1 MISRSFLL
9 LLTIF
14 ALGACESGGPNRM
27 SLEDYEGPEGE
38 AVVRHLLTVMPQ
50 LAPEVPKVY
59 SVVKGEKLLSTTT
72 DFVKRMDDLRL
83 TFISGEV
90 LTLREPDKSI
100 VDPRSGLA
108 PVVLQISEMTA
119 KGGDRWEVVAGWAY
133 KKSFERSRYLLE
145 KKPGGYQV
153 SLVER
158 IEGNYVPPDGV
169 PPSPSPVPAPES
181 PASGS

>member
-1 MISRSFLL
+1 MIPRSLL
-9 LLTIF
+9 LLLMIF
-14 ALGACESGGPNRM
+14 TLGACESGGPNRM
-27 SLEDYEGPEGE
+27 SLDDFEGPEGE
-38 AVVRHLLTVMPQ
+38 AVVRHLITVVPPV
-50 LAPEVPKVY
+50 APEVPKVY

-108 PVVLQISEMTA
+108 PVVLQISEMTV
-119 KGGDRWEVVAGWAY
+119 KGADRWEVVAGWAY

-145 KKPGGYQV
+145 KTPGGYQM

-169 PPSPSPVPAPES
+169 AAPES
-181 PASGS
+181 PANGS